1 MGLKPYAF
9 YVRDDGDIELYL
21 QSVVPLSS
29 APKIIFKGNSDI
41 VKLVE
46 NLQSTVAVEPLKTD
60 LKQKYNSLKYIDLR
74 FGNKIYYKFE

>member
-21 QSVVPLSS
+21 QSNVALKNS
-29 APKIIFKGNSDI
+29 PKIIFKSSSDI

-46 NLQSTVAVEPLKTD
+46 NLQSTVLVEPLKTD
-60 LKQKYNSLKYIDLR
+60 LKDKYNSLKYIDLR